1 MAKHTDIN
9 SNIICFLHFEWPT
22 RQGGSV
28 DVSEPAFLHLPRV
41 ILPRAS
47 LELEDLFLLLHLLGD
62 LDVLAA
68 VLLLIIGGGDLVAPC
83 LLDDQLHVVDTLAQS
98 GVDGDFDR
106 VDVVFEEL
114 AEADELAQR

>member
-1 MAKHTDIN
+1 M
-9 SNIICFLHFEWPT
+9 
-22 RQGGSV
+22 
-28 DVSEPAFLHLPRV
+28 SEPAFLHLPRV
-41 ILPRAS
+41 ILPRTS
-47 LELEDLFLLLHLLGD
+47 LELEDLFLLLLLLGD
-62 LDVLAA
+62 LDVLTA